1 MYGKKLISSIL
12 LLLFLF
18 MIINYNTTAVIA
30 LTQTPKTNIN
40 NQMQTY
46 FEKEFNNNRLIK
58 VLVDDAIQSLYN
70 SDTKGALVHL
80 NLVKEQLTAAHSK
93 NSTIYELANVLVDDA
108 TQLIQKHDTKGALVH
123 LNLVKEQLVMPG
135 GNITYSNQI
144 GGSQTITLGNM
155 FMCDVSSGNTTS
167 KIIGNLITN
176 FENTTLRGQF
186 EVVPYSQDGYESI
199 AKVYKNNGIEVNTH
213 ISYGKFAIKIPQERI
228 NEVLCSLQNDAK
240 IKSVRP
246 LNSSVF

>member
-1 MYGKKLISSIL
+1 MYEKKLISSIL

-18 MIINYNTTAVIA
+18 MIINYNTTVVLA
-30 LTQTPKTNIN
+30 LTEIPKTNIN
-40 NQMQTY
+40 NH
-46 FEKEFNNNRLIK
+46 KLIK

-80 NLVKEQLTAAHSK
+80 NLVKEQLTAVHSK

-108 TQLIQKHDTKGALVH
+108 IQFMQKHDTKGALVH
-123 LNLVKEQLVMPG
+123 LNLVKEQLVMPDD
-135 GNITYSNQI
+135 NITYSNQT

-155 FMCDVSSGNTTS
+155 FTCNVLSSNTTS

-176 FENTTLRGQF
+176 FENVTLRGQF
-186 EVVPYSQDGYESI
+186 EVIPYSQDEYESI
-199 AKVYKNNGIEVNTH
+199 AQVYKNNGIEVNTH

-246 LNSSVF
+246 LNFSVF

>member
-1 MYGKKLISSIL
+1 
-12 LLLFLF
+12 
-18 MIINYNTTAVIA
+18 MIINYNTTVVLA
-30 LTQTPKTNIN
+30 LTEIPKTNID
-40 NQMQTY
+40 NQIQPY
-46 FEKEFNNNRLIK
+46 FVKEFENHKLIK

-80 NLVKEQLTAAHSK
+80 NLVKEQLTAVHSK

-108 TQLIQKHDTKGALVH
+108 IQFMQKHDTKGALVH
-123 LNLVKEQLVMPG
+123 LNLVKEQLVMPDD
-135 GNITYSNQI
+135 NITYSNQT

-155 FMCDVSSGNTTS
+155 FTCNVLSSNTTS

-176 FENTTLRGQF
+176 FENATLRGQF
-186 EVVPYSQDGYESI
+186 EVVPYPQDEYESI
-199 AKVYKNNGIEVNTH
+199 AQVYKNNGIEVNTH

-246 LNSSVF
+246 LNFSVF

>member
-18 MIINYNTTAVIA
+18 MIINYNTTVALA
-30 LTQTPKTNIN
+30 LTEIPKTNIN
-40 NQMQTY
+40 NQIQPY
-46 FEKEFNNNRLIK
+46 FVKEFENHKLIK

-80 NLVKEQLTAAHSK
+80 NLVKEQL
-93 NSTIYELANVLVDDA
+93 
-108 TQLIQKHDTKGALVH
+108 
-123 LNLVKEQLVMPG
+123 VMPDD
-135 GNITYSNQI
+135 NITYSNQT

-155 FMCDVSSGNTTS
+155 FTCNVLSSNTTS

-176 FENTTLRGQF
+176 FENATLRGQF
-186 EVVPYSQDGYESI
+186 EVIPYSQDEYESI
-199 AKVYKNNGIEVNTH
+199 AQVYKNNGIEVNTH

-246 LNSSVF
+246 LNFSVF

>member
-1 MYGKKLISSIL
+1 MYEKKLISSIL

-30 LTQTPKTNIN
+30 LPQTPKTNIN

-70 SDTKGALVHL
+70 S
-80 NLVKEQLTAAHSK
+80 
-93 NSTIYELANVLVDDA
+93 
-108 TQLIQKHDTKGALVH
+108 DTKGALVH

>member
-1 MYGKKLISSIL
+1 MYEKKLISSIL

-18 MIINYNTTAVIA
+18 MIINYNTTVVLA
-30 LTQTPKTNIN
+30 LTEIPKTNIN
-40 NQMQTY
+40 NQIHPY
-46 FEKEFNNNRLIK
+46 FVKEFENHKLIK

-80 NLVKEQLTAAHSK
+80 NLVKEQL
-93 NSTIYELANVLVDDA
+93 
-108 TQLIQKHDTKGALVH
+108 
-123 LNLVKEQLVMPG
+123 VMPDD
-135 GNITYSNQI
+135 NITYSNQT

-155 FMCDVSSGNTTS
+155 FTCNVLSSNTTS

-176 FENTTLRGQF
+176 FENATLRGQF
-186 EVVPYSQDGYESI
+186 EVIPYSQDEYESI
-199 AKVYKNNGIEVNTH
+199 AQVYKNNGIEVNTH

-246 LNSSVF
+246 LNFSVF

>member
-1 MYGKKLISSIL
+1 MYEKKLISSIL

-30 LTQTPKTNIN
+30 LPQTPKTNIN

-46 FEKEFNNNRLIK
+46 FEKEFNNNRFIK

-70 SDTKGALVHL
+70 S
-80 NLVKEQLTAAHSK
+80 
-93 NSTIYELANVLVDDA
+93 
-108 TQLIQKHDTKGALVH
+108 DTKGALVH

-246 LNSSVF
+246 LNFSVF

>member
-18 MIINYNTTAVIA
+18 MIINYNTTVVLA
-30 LTQTPKTNIN
+30 LTEIPKTNID
-40 NQMQTY
+40 NQIQPY
-46 FEKEFNNNRLIK
+46 FVKEFENHKLIK

-80 NLVKEQLTAAHSK
+80 NLVKEQL
-93 NSTIYELANVLVDDA
+93 
-108 TQLIQKHDTKGALVH
+108 
-123 LNLVKEQLVMPG
+123 VMPDD
-135 GNITYSNQI
+135 NITYSNQT

-155 FMCDVSSGNTTS
+155 FTCNVLSSNTTS

-176 FENTTLRGQF
+176 FENVTLRGQF
-186 EVVPYSQDGYESI
+186 EVIPYSQDEYESI
-199 AKVYKNNGIEVNTH
+199 AQVYKNNGIEVNTH

>member
-18 MIINYNTTAVIA
+18 MIINYNTTVVLA
-30 LTQTPKTNIN
+30 LTEIPKTNID
-40 NQMQTY
+40 NQIQPY
-46 FEKEFNNNRLIK
+46 FVKEFENHKLIK

-80 NLVKEQLTAAHSK
+80 NLVKEQLTAVHSK

-108 TQLIQKHDTKGALVH
+108 IQFMQKHDTKGALVH
-123 LNLVKEQLVMPG
+123 LNLVKEQLVMPDD
-135 GNITYSNQI
+135 NITYSNQT

-155 FMCDVSSGNTTS
+155 FTCNVLSSNTTS

-176 FENTTLRGQF
+176 FENVTLRGQF
-186 EVVPYSQDGYESI
+186 EVIPYSQDEYESI
-199 AKVYKNNGIEVNTH
+199 AQVYKNNGIEVNTH

-246 LNSSVF
+246 LNFSVF